1 MGYRCSETEHEYWMS
16 YHQGWA
22 DAMSGKQPVAD
33 QCACPVAYERGYCEA
48 PAVVPPAPIVR

>member
-22 DAMSGKQPVAD
+22 DAMHGEQPAGESCSC
-33 QCACPVAYERGYCEA
+33 QRAYDRGYREA
-48 PAVVPPAPIVR
+48 PAVVPPVKATG